1 MPRCAALALQLADA
15 DVAEAAALWCNDYLH
30 GEGTSDGYSSGEE
43 VKERP
48 DGAAAV
54 RRIAWTRAS

>member
-1 MPRCAALALQLADA
+1 MAEGDAAGA
-15 DVAEAAALWCNDYLH
+15 AELFCNDLAC
-30 GEGTSDGYSSGEE
+30 GDEVSDGYSSGEE
-43 VKERP
+43 DKERP